1 MKKLGISHKII
12 ILTIALVV
20 IFSSIVT
27 LSLQENVIQNEI
39 YSYDGVPRAVIID
52 QLHNDIPG
60 TSFQTKATELLTT
73 AGYEVDVFTTD
84 ELLVDFYKKLPL
96 MNYEFI
102 VVRSHAIGSNG
113 PNIDEDEPVAIFTG
127 EKYRDDKYIHEQLS
141 GQILKGAPFQTS
153 NVDVSVDLSQ
163 WNQSEG
169 AIEISTSWE
178 FIDDSDPYFLIGSK
192 YVDEQMEG
200 RFPNSVVVLAGCST
214 LSNPSLAK
222 SFINR
227 GASTVIG
234 WDNLIENFNNDSTTL
249 LVLENLLIKNMET
262 QEAVQAAME
271 LNGRSNQYKAKLSY
285 YEDSL

>member
-52 QLHNDIPG
+52 QLHKDLPSI
-60 TSFQTKATELLTT
+60 SFQTKATELLTT
-73 AGYEVDVFTTD
+73 AGYQVDVFTTD
-84 ELLVDFYKKLPL
+84 ELPVDFFKKLPL

-102 VVRSHAIGSNG
+102 VVRSHAIGDDG
-113 PNIDEDEPVAIFTG
+113 PDIDGDELVAIFTG
-127 EKYRDDKYIHEQLS
+127 EKYRDDKYIQEQLS
-141 GQILKGAPFQTS
+141 GQILKGAPFQAS
-153 NVDVSVDLSQ
+153 AVDMSVDLSQ
-163 WNQSEG
+163 WDQSEG
-169 AIEISTSWE
+169 AFEISTSWE
-178 FIDDSDPYFLIGSK
+178 MIDDSNPYFLIGSK
-192 YVDEQMEG
+192 YVDELMEG

-214 LSNPSLAK
+214 LANPSLAK

-227 GASTVIG
+227 GASSVIG
-234 WDNLIENFNNDSTTL
+234 WTDLVESFSNDSTTL

-262 QEAVQAAME
+262 EEAVQAAME
-271 LNGRSNQYKAKLSY
+271 HSGYSNKYSANLSY

>member
-39 YSYDGVPRAVIID
+39 YSYDGAPRAVIID
-52 QLHNDIPG
+52 QLHKDLPSI
-60 TSFQTKATELLTT
+60 SFQTKATELLTT
-73 AGYEVDVFTTD
+73 AGYQVDVFTTD
-84 ELLVDFYKKLPL
+84 ELPVDFYKKLPL

-102 VVRSHAIGSNG
+102 VVRSHAVGDYG
-113 PNIDEDEPVAIFTG
+113 PNIDGDEPVAIFTG
-127 EKYRDDKYIHEQLS
+127 EKYRNDKYIQEQLS

-153 NVDVSVDLSQ
+153 IVETSVDLSQ

-192 YVDEQMEG
+192 YVDELMEG
-200 RFPNSVVVLAGCST
+200 RFPNSVVILAGCST

-222 SFINR
+222 AFINR

-262 QEAVQAAME
+262 EEAVQAAME
-271 LNGRSNQYKAKLSY
+271 LNGHLNQYNAKLSY